1 MKTAIDVKAHGG
13 RRHGLNPKGNAT
25 TIKIALDEQ
34 TFDLMEAAAALASVS
49 RAEIV
54 RRALR
59 LYWQRMMG

>member
-1 MKTAIDVKAHGG
+1 MKTAIDVNAHGG
-13 RRHGLNPKGNAT
+13 RRHGLNPKGDAM

-34 TFDLMEAAAALASVS
+34 TKDLMDAAAALAEVS

-59 LYWQRMMG
+59 VYWQKMLG

>member
-1 MKTAIDVKAHGG
+1 MKGHGG
-13 RRHGLNPKGNAT
+13 RRHGLNVKGNAM

-34 TFDLMEAAAALASVS
+34 TKDLMDAAAALAEVS

-59 LYWQRMMG
+59 VYWQRMMGC

>member
-1 MKTAIDVKAHGG
+1 MKAHGG

-25 TIKIALDEQ
+25 TIRIALDEQ
-34 TFDLMEAAAALASVS
+34 TFDLMDAAAALAEVS

-59 LYWQRMMG
+59 MYWQRMMGC

>member
-1 MKTAIDVKAHGG
+1 MKGHGG
-13 RRHGLNPKGNAT
+13 RRHGLNVKGNAM

-34 TFDLMEAAAALASVS
+34 TKDLMDAAAARASVS

-59 LYWQRMMG
+59 LYWQRMMGC

>member
-1 MKTAIDVKAHGG
+1 MKAHGG

-25 TIKIALDEQ
+25 TIRIALDEQ
-34 TFDLMEAAAALASVS
+34 TFDLMDAAAALAEVS

-59 LYWQRMMG
+59 MYWQRMIG

>member
-1 MKTAIDVKAHGG
+1 MKAHGG
-13 RRHGLNPKGNAT
+13 RRHGLNVKGNAM

-34 TFDLMEAAAALASVS
+34 TKDLMDAAAALAEVS

-59 LYWQRMMG
+59 MYWQRMMGC